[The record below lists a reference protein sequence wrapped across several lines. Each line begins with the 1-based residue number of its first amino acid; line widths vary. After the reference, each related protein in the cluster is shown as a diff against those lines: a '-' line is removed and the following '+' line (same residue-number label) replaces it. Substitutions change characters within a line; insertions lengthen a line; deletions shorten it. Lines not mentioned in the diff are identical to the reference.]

1 MDILDKTLGE
11 FIQLFQGSSTY
22 FGASVPLGQKRD
34 RDGKQEFKHW
44 IEPKPMTK
52 EHWLQH
58 LKGEKYYGS
67 VPIRDDNTCSWGV
80 IDVDRYNL
88 QHKEVISV
96 IRKRKYPLVPFRSK
110 SNGLHLVLFIDGV
123 IPASSMRKKLIEIA
137 SDLGL
142 NDTTTDIFPAQ
153 DEVDLTPEDWNKK
166 RKGNY
171 VSLPYQKAHMTTRVA
186 MDDQANSI
194 PLDKLFE
201 FVKPYRQ
208 TPTDFKKLKI
218 FQDDETKD
226 YPPCVVNFI
235 KNKVKKGEGRNDAMF
250 NVAVLAKKIN
260 PDPVM
265 YQDWTREM
273 MGKVCEEKLHPQ
285 ELENIFRGVE
295 NKDYAYKCKTS
306 IARMHCSS
314 STCLRRKH
322 GIGANEAIPEVGKL
336 IKVNSYPEPYW
347 ILPIHGKSVR
357 LSTKQLYQQQ
367 LLGEQLLNYDIV
379 WRPLKPTKRD
389 PDPYRD
395 WLDELVTNK
404 QDMEGFDAY
413 EEQSD
418 VFNSRLSQFLEDVE
432 DTTEFDQIESGNIWI
447 DKVEMRFKL
456 ETFRKFMKKMG
467 YNWSEKDCTRFLE
480 AGGATPKKK
489 FQNIDT
495 RHWVVSLPKQSEHKN
510 KDVKFVKQKAAWEDN

>member
-1 MDILDKTLGE
+1 MEILDKTLEE
-11 FIQLFQGSSTY
+11 FVQLFQGSSTY
-22 FGASVPLGQKRD
+22 FGASQPLGQKRD

-44 IEPKPMTK
+44 IEPEPMTR

-80 IDVDRYNL
+80 IDVDRYNI
-88 QHKEVISV
+88 QHQEVIQV
-96 IRKRKYPLVPFRSK
+96 IRKRKYPLIPFRSK
-110 SNGLHLVLFIDGV
+110 SNGLHLILFIDGV

-137 SDLGL
+137 SDLGI

-153 DEVDLTPEDWNKK
+153 DEVDLSPSEWEKK
-166 RKGNY
+166 RKGNF

-186 MDDQANSI
+186 MNDEGQSVKI
-194 PLDKLFE
+194 EELFE
-201 FVKPYRQ
+201 FIKPHRI
-208 TPTDFKKLKI
+208 TPTEFKKLKV

-226 YPPCVVNFI
+226 YPPCVVNFM

-265 YQDWTREM
+265 YEDWTREM
-273 MGKVCEEKLHPQ
+273 MGKVCDEKLHPK

-295 NKDYAYKCKTS
+295 NKEYAYKCKTS

-314 STCLRRKH
+314 STCLRRKF

-336 IKVNSYPEPYW
+336 TKVNSYPEPYW
-347 ILPIHGKSVR
+347 ILPIQGKSVR

-379 WRPLKPTKRD
+379 WRPLKPSKRD

-395 WLDELVTNK
+395 WLEELVSNK
-404 QDMEGFDAY
+404 QDMEGFDVN
-413 EEQSD
+413 EERTD

-432 DTTEFDQIESGNIWI
+432 DTTDFDQIESGNIWI
-447 DKVEMRFKL
+447 NESDMTFKL

-467 YNWSEKDCTRFLE
+467 YNWPEEECTRFLE
-480 AGGATPKKK
+480 QGGAIPKKK

-495 RHWVVSLPKQSEHKN
+495 RHWVVALPKQIEHKN
-510 KDVKFVKQKAAWEDN
+510 KDVKFTKAKAAWEDN

>member
-1 MDILDKTLGE
+1 MI
-11 FIQLFQGSSTY
+11 
-22 FGASVPLGQKRD
+22 
-34 RDGKQEFKHW
+34 KQ
-44 IEPKPMTK
+44 T
-52 EHWLQH
+52 QYH
-58 LKGEKYYGS
+58 LINY
-67 VPIRDDNTCSWGV
+67 
-80 IDVDRYNL
+80 
-88 QHKEVISV
+88 
-96 IRKRKYPLVPFRSK
+96 
-110 SNGLHLVLFIDGV
+110 
-123 IPASSMRKKLIEIA
+123 
-137 SDLGL
+137 L
-142 NDTTTDIFPAQ
+142 N
-153 DEVDLTPEDWNKK
+153 
-166 RKGNY
+166 
-171 VSLPYQKAHMTTRVA
+171 
-186 MDDQANSI
+186 
-194 PLDKLFE
+194 

-357 LSTKQLYQQQ
+357 LSTKQFVSAT
-367 LLGEQLLNYDIV
+367 IT
-379 WRPLKPTKRD
+379 RRT
-389 PDPYRD
+389 
-395 WLDELVTNK
+395 
-404 QDMEGFDAY
+404 
-413 EEQSD
+413 
-418 VFNSRLSQFLEDVE
+418 
-432 DTTEFDQIESGNIWI
+432 II
-447 DKVEMRFKL
+447 KL
-456 ETFRKFMKKMG
+456 
-467 YNWSEKDCTRFLE
+467 
-480 AGGATPKKK
+480 
-489 FQNIDT
+489 
-495 RHWVVSLPKQSEHKN
+495 
-510 KDVKFVKQKAAWEDN
+510 